1 VTRQC
6 ELLDLPKSSYY
17 YTSQSNDDYNL
28 GLMGLIDEQYTK
40 ALFYGVRRMT
50 AWLRAQGYEVN
61 AKRVRK
67 LFRGLGL

>member
-1 VTRQC
+1 
-6 ELLDLPKSSYY
+6 
-17 YTSQSNDDYNL
+17 
-28 GLMGLIDEQYTK
+28 MGLIDEQYTK